1 MEHASILICDDSI
14 EEIRVIVSAL
24 KRQDYRLIIASNGK
38 EACDRASLLMPSL
51 ILMDVRMPH
60 MDGYAA
66 CRLLK
71 AHVDTKHIPVIF
83 LTAATDLDDRL
94 CGLRAGAVDYIVK
107 PANEEEVR
115 LRVAAQLSRTQS
127 KPEEHISEPF
137 TISGPRALVRAFL
150 RLLEDCCEDD
160 VDLDDLL
167 ANIGTTKQVLN
178 DAFRATTGA
187 SFYGWLR
194 DQRMRRA
201 CHWLLHSDL
210 SIGQISD
217 DLGYSNSGNF
227 ATAFR
232 ERYGITPRDFRKLAL
247 TEPGSVEKLWQ
258 PDSND
263 LSVRSNPWLILE
275 RVLGQSGWGHSR
287 RSVNWESSGPKGR
300 KLALNDE
307 Y

>member
-1 MEHASILICDDSI
+1 MENASILICDDSI

-24 KRQDYRLIIASNGK
+24 KQQDYRLIIAGNGK
-38 EACDRASLLMPSL
+38 DACDRASLLKPNL
-51 ILMDVRMPH
+51 ILMDVRMPQ
-60 MDGYAA
+60 MDGFAA

-71 AHVDTKHIPVIF
+71 AHIDTKHIPVIF

-107 PANEEEVR
+107 PAHAEEVR
-115 LRVAAQLSRTQS
+115 LRVAAQLARTQS
-127 KPEEHISEPF
+127 KPPEVVQEPF
-137 TISGPRALVRAFL
+137 PISGPRALVRAFI
-150 RLLEDCCEDD
+150 RLLEDSREDEAD
-160 VDLDDLL
+160 FDSLL
-167 ANIGTTKQVLN
+167 TSVGATKQALN
-178 DAFRATTGA
+178 DAFRSTTGA

-232 ERYGITPRDFRKLAL
+232 ERYGLTPRDFRKLVVSDP
-247 TEPGSVEKLWQ
+247 ESIKKLWK
-258 PDSND
+258 PDPND
-263 LSVRSNPWLILE
+263 LSIRSNPWLILE
-275 RVLGQSGWGHSR
+275 RVLGHSGWGYSR
-287 RSVNWESSGPKGR
+287 RPTDLEYGGR
-300 KLALNDE
+300 SEVRGLLLSQ
-307 Y
+307 